1 MGVRSP
7 LHFKTHTPPSLAYSR
22 EAAEE
27 ALPAVHRPK
36 LTIPLIQGTEK
47 TAQLLLTN
55 TSL

>member
-36 LTIPLIQGTEK
+36 LTIPLI
-47 TAQLLLTN
+47 
-55 TSL
+55 